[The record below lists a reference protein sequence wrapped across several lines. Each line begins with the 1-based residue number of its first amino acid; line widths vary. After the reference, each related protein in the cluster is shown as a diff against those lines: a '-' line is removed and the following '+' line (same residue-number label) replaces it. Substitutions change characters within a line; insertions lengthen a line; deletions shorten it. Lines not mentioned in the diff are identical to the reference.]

1 MAESEAKG
9 RVYTDESGT
18 VYFVRQSTEPFADR
32 RNVAPDDAQER
43 YEELLVETE
52 GDRSAALELLNLE
65 NEEKINIA
73 AVSKDEDEEPS
84 SMAAALVAAILIY
97 WWLL

>member
-32 RNVAPDDAQER
+32 RNAAPDDAQER
-43 YEELLVETE
+43 YEELLVETK

-73 AVSKDEDEEPS
+73 LGVSEDEEPS
-84 SMAAALVAAILIY
+84 SMAAALIGAVLLY